1 MLRRESL
8 SRMWIDAV
16 VCGLLSVSHVYSQ
29 VEKEEK
35 EAYLCGSDSPL
46 IALWPILSMDWREE
60 VELEHVR

>member
-46 IALWPILSMDWREE
+46 IALWPILSMD
-60 VELEHVR
+60 